1 MFAYLLL
8 STEFFWTSDSAY
20 WQQFCQLCCAKLKT
34 SWIVWRF
41 ILFTVVQSKK
51 KFENPTLTT
60 FSRHIYAK
68 ETYFRY
74 DCCLLGSLFQGGLPE
89 ENDMDENRTV
99 YSTRQRVDCEKEFP
113 TATST
118 FPLSN
123 KTIAGRLHCR
133 SHWHQSG
140 VKVVSV
146 WKQCGERCAGLL
158 KFKSRW
164 SMEKKMDQQIVI
176 TSLRLRFKTLVIL
189 AHWHV

>member
-1 MFAYLLL
+1 MLAAIL
-8 STEFFWTSDSAY
+8 STV
-20 WQQFCQLCCAKLKT
+20 LCEVKNVLNCVAIYIIHC
-34 SWIVWRF
+34 SS
-41 ILFTVVQSKK
+41 VQK
-51 KFENPTLTT
+51 KFDHPTLTT

-68 ETYFRY
+68 TYFRY
-74 DCCLLGSLFQGGLPE
+74 DCCLLGSLFQGGLPQ
-89 ENDMDENRTV
+89 ENNMAENRTV

-113 TATST
+113 IATSI

-133 SHWHQSG
+133 SDWQQSG

-146 WKQCGERCAGLL
+146 RKQCGERCTGLL

-164 SMEKKMDQQIVI
+164 SMEKKWISKLLSFLWGWD
-176 TSLRLRFKTLVIL
+176 SKLIL

>member
-1 MFAYLLL
+1 MWAAIL
-8 STEFFWTSDSAY
+8 STV
-20 WQQFCQLCCAKLKT
+20 LCEVKNALNCVAIYIIHC
-34 SWIVWRF
+34 SS
-41 ILFTVVQSKK
+41 VQN
-51 KFENPTLTT
+51 KFDHPTLTT

-68 ETYFRY
+68 ETYFRF

-89 ENDMDENRTV
+89 ENDMDEHRTV

-146 WKQCGERCAGLL
+146 
-158 KFKSRW
+158 
-164 SMEKKMDQQIVI
+164 
-176 TSLRLRFKTLVIL
+176 
-189 AHWHV
+189 